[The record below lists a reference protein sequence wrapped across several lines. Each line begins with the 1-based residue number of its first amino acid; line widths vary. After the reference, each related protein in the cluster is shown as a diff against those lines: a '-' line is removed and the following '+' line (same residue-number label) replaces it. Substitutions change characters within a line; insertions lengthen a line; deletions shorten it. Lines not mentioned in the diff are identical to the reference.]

1 MRRIRHGTGCGHGGD
16 GRLRVRRWRRE
27 ARRLNLYRRAVA
39 GATSADPARHGCGRG
54 NDGRMRAAGA
64 AAPPP
69 LLIGGGHDVGG
80 SVTARLRDVRRR
92 RIRPE
97 LRAPR
102 ARIWRASC
110 TGDGGNGCDGQ
121 LRAGGKAAADPA
133 TALPLRARRN
143 LRGGGLHDGHL
154 HNAPPSMSGASGNK
168 ILTYAI
174 DCEDRHPQTL
184 RATKQNDARH
194 KR

>member
-1 MRRIRHGTGCGHGGD
+1 VMRRIRHGTGCGHGGD

-39 GATSADPARHGCGRG
+39 GATSADPARHVCGCGG
-54 NDGRMRAAGA
+54 EGRLYGM
-64 AAPPP
+64 
-69 LLIGGGHDVGG
+69 
-80 SVTARLRDVRRR
+80 DVRRR

-110 TGDGGNGCDGQ
+110 TGDGGSGCDGQ
-121 LRAGGKAAADPA
+121 LWAGGKAAADPA
-133 TALPLRARRN
+133 TAPPLRARRN

-174 DCEDRHPQTL
+174 DCEDVYVVSKFCCRSKSIFYSV
-184 RATKQNDARH
+184 RISSICCI
-194 KR
+194 